1 VINDWP
7 GEVTRLE
14 RTHVRLDWPRPHVA
28 RVELHRPERLN
39 SFNTAMAEEVAACF
53 EELHRNEEVRAIV
66 LHGAGNRAFCTGAD
80 LKERATLDE
89 RAWFAQ
95 HHVFQRMFRAIAE
108 TPVPVIAAVRGYCLA
123 GGFEIALNCDFI
135 VAATDARFGLPEVTR
150 GIMPGGGATQILPRV
165 VGEAWASRLIM
176 TGETIDVQTAQR
188 IGLVTEVV
196 EPERLMP
203 RALEIAETIAANAP
217 IAVRQVKQAIRATRS
232 LGWEEGRRRELE
244 LYAAC
249 VPTDDRREGV
259 RSFVERRKPVFRGR

>member
-1 VINDWP
+1 ME
-7 GEVTRLE
+7 G
-14 RTHVRLDWPRPHVA
+14 THVRLEWPEPEVA
-28 RVELHRPERLN
+28 LVRLNRPERMN
-39 SFNTAMAEEVAACF
+39 AFNTAMAEEIAARF
-53 EELHRNEEVRAIV
+53 EDLHRRAGLRVVV
-66 LHGAGNRAFCTGAD
+66 LTGAGDRAFCTGAD

-89 RAWFAQ
+89 QAWFAQ
-95 HHVFQRMFRAIAE
+95 HHVFQRMFRAVAE

-135 VAATDARFGLPEVTR
+135 LAAADARFGLPEVTR

-176 TGETIDVQTAQR
+176 TGEIIDVDTARR
-188 IGLVTEVV
+188 IGLVTEVT
-196 EPERLMP
+196 EPARLLP
-203 RALEIAETIAANAP
+203 RALELAGVIAANAP

-249 VPTDDRREGV
+249 VPTDDRREGM
-259 RSFVERRKPVFRGR
+259 RSFVERRPPVFRGR